1 MAQIKQKIFGSLY
14 WRISAIFM
22 LLLIVL
28 GVAYVYITAR
38 SAENFALETNQK
50 LNADLANVISSEFKP
65 FVGETIDQTAIVEIM
80 HHIMKINPSLE
91 VYLLDESG
99 RILSYAAPHKKV
111 KLDSVSLDPIKKFIA
126 KNGNIFIKGDDPRQ
140 PGNFKI
146 FSATPV
152 MINDKLTGYIYVI
165 LAGEEYT
172 SVTGLLFNS
181 YIMKVGTYSFF
192 ITLIAAFVLGLIAI
206 WFITRNLN
214 KIVTTVKKFTAG
226 DLKARITY
234 KSKKGELSGLAK
246 NFNEMADTILSNIEK
261 IKSMENLRSE
271 LIANVSHDLR
281 TPLAIIHGYVETLI
295 MKEDTLTD
303 EERGRY
309 TNNIM
314 QSTEKLKNL
323 VAQLFEYSKL
333 QSMQIKPNKEPFFIS
348 ELIQDISHKYQILAK
363 KKGIALKLTTPSDLP
378 LVNADVALIDRVI
391 QNLIDNAIKFTPEGG
406 SINIE
411 LNRNS
416 EKVRVAIS
424 DTGAGIPEDEL
435 DHIFDRY
442 HKVKRNTAEEIE
454 GSGLGLAIVKKIL
467 EIHNSSI
474 KVFSKINQGT
484 SFEFELSAFAK

>member
-14 WRISAIFM
+14 WRISAIFL
-22 LLLIVL
+22 LLLIIL
-28 GVAYVYITAR
+28 GIAYVYITAR

-126 KNGNIFIKGDDPRQ
+126 SKGNIFIKGDDPRQ
-140 PGNFKI
+140 PGNLKI

-192 ITLIAAFVLGLIAI
+192 ITLVAAFVLGLLAI

-214 KIVTTVKKFTAG
+214 KIVSTVKKFTAG

-234 KSKKGELSGLAK
+234 KSKKGELADLAK

-295 MKEDTLTD
+295 MKEDALTD
-303 EERGRY
+303 EERKRY
-309 TNNIM
+309 TNNIL

-333 QSMQIKPNKEPFFIS
+333 QSMQIKPNKEPFFIT

-363 KKGIALKLTTPSDLP
+363 KKGIAIKLSTPNDLP

-411 LNRNS
+411 LNKNS

-424 DTGAGIPEDEL
+424 DTGTGIPEEEL

-442 HKVKRNTAEEIE
+442 HKVKRNSAEEIE

-484 SFEFELSAFAK
+484 SFEFELPSFAK

>member
-1 MAQIKQKIFGSLY
+1 MAQTKEKIFGSLY
-14 WRISAIFM
+14 WKISAIFL
-22 LLLIVL
+22 LLLIIL

-111 KLDSVSLDPIKKFIA
+111 KLDSVSLFPIKKFITN
-126 KNGNIFIKGDDPRQ
+126 KGNIFIKGDDPRQ
-140 PGNFKI
+140 PGNQKI

-172 SVTGLLFNS
+172 SVTGLLFGS

-192 ITLIAAFVLGLIAI
+192 ITLIAASFLGLLAI

-234 KSKKGELSGLAK
+234 KSKKGELADLAK

-281 TPLAIIHGYVETLI
+281 TPLAIIHGYAETLS
-295 MKEDTLTD
+295 MKENSITV
-303 EERGRY
+303 EERKRY
-309 TNNIM
+309 TNNIL

-333 QSMQIKPNKEPFFIS
+333 QSMQIKPNKEPFFIT

-363 KKGIALKLTTPSDLP
+363 KKGVVLKLTTQNDLP

-411 LNRNS
+411 LNKNLD
-416 EKVRVAIS
+416 KVRIAIS

-435 DHIFDRY
+435 EHIFDRY
-442 HKVKRNTAEEIE
+442 HKVKRNASDEIE

-484 SFEFELSAFAK
+484 SFEFELPSFAK

>member
-1 MAQIKQKIFGSLY
+1 MSQIKEKIFGSLY
-14 WRISAIFM
+14 WKISAIFL
-22 LLLIVL
+22 LLLIIL
-28 GVAYVYITAR
+28 GIAYIYITAR
-38 SAENFALETNQK
+38 SAENYALETNQK

-65 FVGETIDQTAIVEIM
+65 FVGETIDQQAIVEIM

-91 VYLLDESG
+91 VYLLDDNG
-99 RILSYAAPHKKV
+99 KILSYAAPHKKV
-111 KLDSVSLDPIKKFIA
+111 KLKSVSLEPIKKFISN
-126 KNGNIFIKGDDPRQ
+126 KGNVFIKGDDPRQ
-140 PGNFKI
+140 PGNLKI

-165 LAGEEYT
+165 LAGEEYVSAT
-172 SVTGLLFNS
+172 EMLFRS

-192 ITLIAAFVLGLIAI
+192 ITLVAAFALGLLAI

-214 KIVTTVKKFTAG
+214 KIITAVKKFTAG
-226 DLKARITY
+226 DLKARIIY
-234 KSKKGELSGLAK
+234 KSKKGEIAELAK

-281 TPLAIIHGYVETLI
+281 TPLAIIHGFVETLI
-295 MKEDTLTD
+295 IKESSLTD
-303 EERGRY
+303 EERRKY
-309 TNNIM
+309 TNNIL

-333 QSMQIKPNKEPFFIS
+333 QSMQIKPNKEPFFIT
-348 ELIQDISHKYQILAK
+348 ELIQDISHKYQIIAK
-363 KKGIALKLTTPSDLP
+363 KKGIAIKLTTQNDLP
-378 LVNADVALIDRVI
+378 LVNADLALIDRVI

-411 LNRNS
+411 LNKNFD
-416 EKVRVAIS
+416 KVRVAIS

-435 DHIFDRY
+435 DQIFDRY
-442 HKVKRNTAEEIE
+442 HKVRRNSSDEIE

-474 KVFSKINQGT
+474 KVISKINRGT
-484 SFEFELSAFAK
+484 SFIFELPSYAK